1 MANHATYYAVIARG
15 RAKTDPSGL
24 ARRRHIEDDGFVDES
39 LRRDLTWGHTSAIAE
54 WKRDAL
60 DFELAEISEE
70 EAQALIERFRQQWAD
85 G

>member
-1 MANHATYYAVIARG
+1 VNHTTYYAVVAIG
-15 RAKTDPSGL
+15 RAKSDPSGL
-24 ARRRHIEDDGFVDES
+24 ARRQHIEGDGFVDES

-70 EAQALIERFRQQWAD
+70 EAEALIERFRQKWAD